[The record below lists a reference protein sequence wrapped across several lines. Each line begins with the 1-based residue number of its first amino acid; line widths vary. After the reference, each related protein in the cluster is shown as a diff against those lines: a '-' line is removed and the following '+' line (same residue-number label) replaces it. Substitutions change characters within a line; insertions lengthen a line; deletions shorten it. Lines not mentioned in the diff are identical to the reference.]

1 MKLTKGQL
9 RKLIKEQLAEVGGLG
24 RAMGDAMSGFPGD
37 EDTGAASSL
46 EEGVQALIR
55 NWDPRTPEGQRYL
68 EELEALA
75 AQFQGGEDERFVT
88 LRDPDRLGQ
97 QLAFERGKK

>member
-1 MKLTKGQL
+1 MKLTKSQL
-9 RKLIKEQLAEVGGLG
+9 LKIIKEEIAEVGGLG
-24 RAMGDAMSGFPGD
+24 RAMGEKGY
-37 EDTGAASSL
+37 SSL

-55 NWDPRTPEGQRYL
+55 NWNPRTVEGWTYL

-75 AQFQGGEDERFVT
+75 AQFQGGAEGAPVT
-88 LRDPDRLGQ
+88 LRDPGK

>member
-1 MKLTKGQL
+1 MKLTKSIL
-9 RKLIKEQLAEVGGLG
+9 RKLIKEELSEVGGLG

-55 NWDPRTPEGQRYL
+55 NWNPSTPEGQRYL
-68 EELEALA
+68 EELEAVS
-75 AQFQGGEDERFVT
+75 AQFQGSPEREPVT
-88 LRDPDRLGQ
+88 LRDPRG
-97 QLAFERGKK
+97 QLAFEGDKK

>member
-1 MKLTKGQL
+1 MKLTKSIL
-9 RKLIKEQLAEVGGLG
+9 KKLIKEELSEVGGLG
-24 RAMGDAMSGFPGD
+24 RAMGAAMSGFPGD

-46 EEGVQALIR
+46 EDGVQALIR
-55 NWDPRTPEGQRYL
+55 NWNPSTPEGQRYL

-75 AQFQGGEDERFVT
+75 DQFQGGEEREYVT
-88 LRDPDRLGQ
+88 LRDPGK